1 MLSRGGVL
9 SVSRFNTTLLLVKKY
24 YHDDTPLLLA
34 KSHWCRLS
42 FVVVIMKATMIALT
56 ALQLYLSA
64 AGTTKLPPRR
74 IPREELILISNSQ
87 RNR

>member
-24 YHDDTPLLLA
+24 YHDDTSLVA